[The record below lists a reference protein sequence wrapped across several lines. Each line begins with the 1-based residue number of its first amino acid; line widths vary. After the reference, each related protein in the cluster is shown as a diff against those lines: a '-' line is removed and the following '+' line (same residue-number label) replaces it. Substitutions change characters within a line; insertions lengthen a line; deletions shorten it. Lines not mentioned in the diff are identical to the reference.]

1 MERCFSEVTGYTD
14 VKIQYSLDTFE
25 LFVNYT
31 NKNKVTRI
39 PLSLLSAG
47 YKGTISL
54 IADIAYR
61 MATLNPHL
69 KENVLTETTG
79 IIFIDEI
86 DLHLHPTWQQ
96 RILSDLT
103 TIFPKVQFIVSTH
116 APAVINT
123 TRSNNLRILSDYQIA
138 EVSQQVYGNDVNS
151 ILNNIMDADER
162 PLDISNLF
170 KDFYDKL
177 DKCLY
182 DEGERI
188 LDKIDDLRETSD
200 KEVSGCRVKLKLERI
215 RKGVNA

>member
-123 TRSNNLRILSDYQIA
+123 TRSNNLRILSDYQIT

-177 DKCLY
+177 DK
-182 DEGERI
+182 
-188 LDKIDDLRETSD
+188 
-200 KEVSGCRVKLKLERI
+200 
-215 RKGVNA
+215 